1 MDVVVGLGSNL
12 GAREATLTAA
22 VADLGQ
28 LGSALRVSALYET
41 DPVGPPQP
49 SYLNAAVRLEVPG
62 EPRVLLASLLDV
74 ERRYGRVRREK
85 WGPRTLDLDI
95 LWIDG
100 VSLTDP
106 DLVVPH
112 AALRERRFA
121 LAPLLD
127 VAPEARHPVTGEA
140 LGDWLRALPEVGIR
154 LVAGAGWAR
163 AKAAF
168 LPL

>member
-12 GAREATLTAA
+12 GAREATLSAA

-28 LGSALRVSALYET
+28 LGSVLRVSALYET

-49 SYLNAAVRLEVPG
+49 SYLNAAVRLEAQG
-62 EPRVLLASLLDV
+62 EPRALLASLLDV

-100 VSLTDP
+100 VSMTDP

-112 AALRERRFA
+112 TALRERRFA

-127 VAPEARHPVTGEA
+127 VAPEARDPVTGEA
-140 LGDWLRALPEVGIR
+140 LADWLRALPEVGIQR
-154 LVAGAGWAR
+154 IAGTEWAR

>member
-12 GAREATLTAA
+12 GAREATLAAA

-62 EPRVLLASLLDV
+62 EPRVLLARLLDV

-100 VSLTDP
+100 VSHTDP

-127 VAPEARHPVTGEA
+127 VAPEARDPVTGEP

-154 LVAGAGWAR
+154 LVAGEGWAR

>member
-1 MDVVVGLGSNL
+1 
-12 GAREATLTAA
+12 

-28 LGSALRVSALYET
+28 LGGALRVSALYET

-49 SYLNAAVRLEVPG
+49 SYLNAAVRLEAPG
-62 EPRVLLASLLDV
+62 EPRALLVSLLDV

-85 WGPRTLDLDI
+85 WGPRILDLDI

-100 VSLTDP
+100 VSLTEP

-127 VAPEARHPVTGEA
+127 VAPEARDPVTGEA
-140 LGDWLRALPEVGIR
+140 FADWLRALPEVGIQR
-154 LVAGAGWAR
+154 IAEAGWEH
-163 AKAAF
+163 AKGAF
-168 LPL
+168 LPP